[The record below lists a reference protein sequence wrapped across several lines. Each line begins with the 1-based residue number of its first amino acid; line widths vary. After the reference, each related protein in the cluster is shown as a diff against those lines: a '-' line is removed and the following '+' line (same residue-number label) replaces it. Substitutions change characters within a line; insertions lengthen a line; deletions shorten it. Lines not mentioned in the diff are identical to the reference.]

1 MPDRNETLVD
11 KPETAAAGIG
21 TAVAAGDDDVLDHKP
36 VLLLVD
42 NDQDQV
48 CLLVEMFK
56 SDYTVHTANDGQQ
69 ALAMCLQLQ
78 PDLVLLDNIMPGMS
92 GYTVCQQLK
101 GNALTRHIPVVFISA
116 LSEPAEEARC
126 LEAGAVDFIGK
137 PFHTRVVQARVRA
150 HVLLKNQADTLRSMA
165 LFDALTGV
173 ANRGHFD
180 SMLKAEWRHCARMGQ
195 DLSVIMIDVDFF
207 KLYNDNYGHP
217 AGDACLQAIAI
228 ALSNGLSRSHDTVA
242 RYGGEEFVCLL
253 PGTPLDGAVQ
263 IAAALERAVHAL
275 QLPHA
280 ASEVCGNVTISLGVA
295 CMRPENGVDPQVLL
309 EQADAQLY
317 RAKEAG
323 RARVMPACLPM

>member
-1 MPDRNETLVD
+1 MPDRSGERVD
-11 KPETAAAGIG
+11 KLETAAAIK
-21 TAVAAGDDDVLDHKP
+21 AALPAAGGDDVLDHKP

-56 SDYTVHTANDGQQ
+56 SDYTVYTANDGQQ
-69 ALAMCLQLQ
+69 ALAMCMQLR

-101 GNALTRHIPVVFISA
+101 GNAQTRHIPVIFISA
-116 LSEPAEEARC
+116 LSEPVEEARC

-180 SMLKAEWRHCARMGQ
+180 SMLKAEWRHCARMGH
-195 DLSVIMIDVDFF
+195 DLSIIMIDVDYF
-207 KLYNDNYGHP
+207 KLYNDHYGHP

-253 PGTPLDGAVQ
+253 PGTPLSGAVQ
-263 IAAALERAVHAL
+263 IAAALELAVRAL
-275 QLPHA
+275 KLPHA
-280 ASEVCGNVTISLGVA
+280 ASQVCGSVTISLGVA
-295 CMRPENGVDPQVLL
+295 CLRPDNGTDPQALL

-317 RAKEAG
+317 LAKDAG
-323 RARVMPACLPM
+323 RARVMPA